1 MFGIIRFVF
10 TCLFLLFLVAAGGY
24 LYVTSTGLRAQ
35 PVPGAIE
42 ARMARAVRALAVPS
56 DIRNMQNPVARS
68 SDAIGTG
75 MRHFARYCSVCHGN
89 DGTGQGAFGKGLF
102 PKPPDMKERL
112 TQDLTD
118 GELFYII
125 ENGVRFTGMPAFGT
139 GTSDPKGET
148 LAWQLVHFIRHL
160 PTITTDE
167 IGEMESLNP
176 L

>member
-1 MFGIIRFVF
+1 MFGIIRFAF
-10 TCLFLLFLVAAGGY
+10 TCLFLFVLVAAGGY
-24 LYVTSTGLRAQ
+24 VYVTGTGLRSQ
-35 PVPGAIE
+35 PDPGAVE
-42 ARMARAVRALAVPS
+42 TRVARAVRALAVPS
-56 DIRNMQNPVARS
+56 HIKNMPNPVARS
-68 SDAIGTG
+68 SEAIGAG

-89 DGTGQGAFGKGLF
+89 DGTEQAAFGKGLF
-102 PKPPDMKERL
+102 PKPPDMRQRT